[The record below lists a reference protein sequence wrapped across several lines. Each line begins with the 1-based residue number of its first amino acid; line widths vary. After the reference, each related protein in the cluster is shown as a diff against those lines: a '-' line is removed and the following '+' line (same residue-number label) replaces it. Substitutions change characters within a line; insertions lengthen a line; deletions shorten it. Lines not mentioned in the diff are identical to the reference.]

1 MDGRFLSRNAI
12 RSFPFLSSPS
22 SCQSVEGPSWSQLPW
37 CPIFCSRKEPSRPG
51 ERESWLVTLVVV
63 GPVTFTL
70 WLVEILTTG
79 TCDLVMTEQGCK
91 HQQSTQ
97 SISQVGLKGKSKT
110 NTLRTFHFRNGS
122 QSFRWNHL
130 TQLHKTRLPTKT
142 KTGTLCFRHLSQY
155 EVWQVLK
162 SMIYLSLVTQM

>member
-1 MDGRFLSRNAI
+1 MPHIL
-12 RSFPFLSSPS
+12 L
-22 SCQSVEGPSWSQLPW
+22 QEGTEQTW
-37 CPIFCSRKEPSRPG
+37 R
-51 ERESWLVTLVVV
+51 ERELAGDSGTVV

-162 SMIYLSLVTQM
+162 SMIYLTLVTQMYFMSVYTSDLVICRCVKWFRKYREPQQHSSW